1 MALLNKLTQQGSVYT
16 GLNGTTPPIED
27 KTQSKLHLEY
37 SINGNPNINL
47 IASGGVSH
55 ESELY
60 KLLGIGC
67 EGVIIGKAIYEKKIS
82 LQTLSIFNKLNS

>member
-37 SINGNPNINL
+37 SINGNPNIPNRPSPSVL
-47 IASGGVSH
+47 DLNGVTPPTYRDSAPEGAS
-55 ESELY
+55 
-60 KLLGIGC
+60 
-67 EGVIIGKAIYEKKIS
+67 
-82 LQTLSIFNKLNS
+82 F

>member
-37 SINGNPNINL
+37 SINGNPNIPNRPSPSVL
-47 IASGGVSH
+47 DLNGVTPPTYRDNAPEGAS
-55 ESELY
+55 
-60 KLLGIGC
+60 
-67 EGVIIGKAIYEKKIS
+67 
-82 LQTLSIFNKLNS
+82 F

>member
-37 SINGNPNINL
+37 SINGNPNIANKPSPSIL
-47 IASGGVSH
+47 DLNGVTPPTYRDNAPEGAS
-55 ESELY
+55 
-60 KLLGIGC
+60 
-67 EGVIIGKAIYEKKIS
+67 
-82 LQTLSIFNKLNS
+82 F